1 MASIPV
7 QPCAVLE
14 AMKIPE
20 AGVEVVPAAPP
31 TGRRERKRQ
40 QARDQLYAAALHLFV
55 TQGYEATTMDQI
67 AETADVARATVFNH
81 FSQKVGFLEEW
92 GARRRA
98 RVNEILGSQHAED
111 LPVGDRLR
119 RYLKAMADL
128 NVASRAET
136 TVLMDAS
143 ARYGNLLQDRSLEI
157 ELARIVE
164 QGRQS
169 GEIRAAS
176 TAIRPAN
183 CWPPATSRRS
193 CAGSARNRPPST
205 CTSALPGRST
215 SSCWAFLPT
224 KRMPGNPDGSP
235 HRRLEA
241 EGRWA
246 RRSSKLMAPA

>member
-1 MASIPV
+1 MAASIPV

-31 TGRRERKRQ
+31 VGRRERKRQ

-67 AETADVARATVFNH
+67 AETADVARATVFNY

-92 GARRRA
+92 GVRRRA
-98 RVNEILGSQHAED
+98 RVNEILGSQRAED

-119 RYLKAMADL
+119 RYLKEMADL

-143 ARYGNLLQDRSLEI
+143 ARYGSLLQDPSLEI

-164 QGRQS
+164 QGQQRR
-169 GEIRAAS
+169 EIRADVGCDQAGQLLAACYF
-176 TAIRPAN
+176 TTILRWIREEPA
-183 CWPPATSRRS
+183 PFDLHERLTGALDII
-193 CAGSARNRPPST
+193 
-205 CTSALPGRST
+205 LPG
-215 SSCWAFLPT
+215 LLV
-224 KRMPGNPDGSP
+224 G
-235 HRRLEA
+235 EA
-241 EGRWA
+241 A
-246 RRSSKLMAPA
+246 

>member
-31 TGRRERKRQ
+31 AGRRERKRQ

-92 GARRRA
+92 GVRRRA

-143 ARYGNLLQDRSLEI
+143 ARYGSLLQDRSLEN

-164 QGRQS
+164 QGRQR
-169 GEIRAAS
+169 GEIRAGVDRDQAGQLLAACYFS
-176 TAIRPAN
+176 TILRWIREEPA
-183 CWPPATSRRS
+183 PFDLHERI
-193 CAGSARNRPPST
+193 AG
-205 CTSALPGRST
+205 ALDIILLGLLADETHAGEP
-215 SSCWAFLPT
+215 
-224 KRMPGNPDGSP
+224 
-235 HRRLEA
+235 
-241 EGRWA
+241 
-246 RRSSKLMAPA
+246 